1 VRSSVELMYV
11 AFGDFKGQISDILLC
26 TEYRAWKNFAFG
38 AGLNSVRIGLD
49 VDEETSGVNFV
60 GSVDSDFVGLLFYG
74 KMMF

>member
-1 VRSSVELMYV
+1 
-11 AFGDFKGQISDILLC
+11 
-26 TEYRAWKNFAFG
+26 
-38 AGLNSVRIGLD
+38 VRIGLD

>member
-1 VRSSVELMYV
+1 MYI
-11 AFGDFKGQISDILLC
+11 AYGDFKGQISDILLA
-26 TEYRAWKNFAFG
+26 TEYRAWKNFALG